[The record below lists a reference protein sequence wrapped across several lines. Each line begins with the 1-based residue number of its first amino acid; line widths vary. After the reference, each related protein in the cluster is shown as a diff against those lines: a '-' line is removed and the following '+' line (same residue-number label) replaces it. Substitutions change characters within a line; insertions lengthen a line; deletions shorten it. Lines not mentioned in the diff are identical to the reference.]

1 MSIVFTDNQN
11 YQDIA
16 DAIRAKNG
24 SSDTYLPSEMADAIM
39 DISGG
44 GSSNPEDAD
53 VIFFDYDGSI
63 MYTFTAEEA
72 LALEAMPFFNDA
84 GLWDSDGLH
93 GRGWNYSLAQLK
105 DTVRACGKCYVGTM
119 YVPNDW
125 TSTYIIVEF
134 KDGRHSP
141 YLGIAPKG
149 TIIID
154 WGDGSDEQTITGTST
169 TSVKYTFHEFPA
181 DGKYR
186 IKIRT
191 SSGTG
196 FGMVGTSSLTKI
208 LTVSSTSNS
217 TNDWIYSS
225 TVKAVNEG
233 FSSIYST
240 SASYSGALNGCKN
253 LESVSFHEYWG
264 GIPSNF
270 MSNCYSLY
278 SLALP
283 LKSEGTMTIGTTSF
297 QNCYSLKWLSISPCV
312 TSIGTSAFSKCR
324 SLRNIIIPSS
334 VTSIGTSAFEY
345 CTSLQ
350 NAFIASSSIG
360 TYAFRYCYSLQNVT
374 LTSSVT
380 SINDSAFSYCY
391 LLKNITIPSSIT
403 TINPSTFES
412 CYALQNITIPSS
424 VTSIGNNAFSNCYS
438 LQNITI
444 PSLVTKLNGSTFSS
458 CSQLQ
463 NITIPSLVTEIGTN
477 CFASCYSLHEIHLK
491 PTNPPTIGSTSFGIK
506 ADCIIY
512 VPYSADHSI
521 LTAYQEATNW
531 STYASYMREEEPS
544 A

>member
-1 MSIVFTDNQN
+1 MGIVFTDEQN

-16 DAIRAKNG
+16 DAIRSKNG

-125 TSTYIIVEF
+125 TSTYIVVEF

-149 TIIID
+149 TIIIN
-154 WGDGSDEQTITGTST
+154 WGDNSEEQTITGTST

-191 SSGTG
+191 DSGTG
-196 FGMVGTSSLTKI
+196 FGMVGSSSLTKI
-208 LTVSSTSNS
+208 LTVESASNS
-217 TNDWIYSS
+217 ANDWIYSS
-225 TVKAVNEG
+225 AVKAVNEG

-270 MSNCYSLY
+270 MLNCYSLY

-283 LKSEGTMTIGTTSF
+283 LKLEGTMTIGTTSF

-312 TSIGTSAFSKCR
+312 TSIGASAFSKCI
-324 SLRNIIIPSS
+324 SLQNIVIPSS
-334 VTSIGTSAFEY
+334 VTSIGTSAFEN

-350 NAFIASSSIG
+350 NAFIASSTIG

-380 SINDSAFSYCY
+380 SIGSSAFYQCGS
-391 LLKNITIPSSIT
+391 LQNIILPSSIT
-403 TINPSTFES
+403 SISDNAFYG
-412 CYALQNITIPSS
+412 CYLLQNITIPP
-424 VTSIGNNAFSNCYS
+424 SITKLNTATFSNCS
-438 LQNITI
+438 
-444 PSLVTKLNGSTFSS
+444 K
-458 CSQLQ
+458 LQ

-477 CFASCYSLHEIHLK
+477 CFASCYGLHEIHLK
-491 PTNPPTIGSTSFGIK
+491 PTTPPTLTSTSFGIK

-521 LTAYQEATNW
+521 LTAYQEASNW
-531 STYASYMREEEPS
+531 ATYASYMREEEPS